1 MKFCAEQK
9 TELNR
14 TRLRLKVDGLYTED
28 YQIRM
33 MQENQISGL
42 IPVKIV
48 GEEEHTIY
56 EYDITGLVSLN
67 QYYRQKKITQEAM
80 HSFLKQIQEV
90 MDATESYLLNPNRLL
105 LEKEYIFC
113 EDGKYSFCYLPQG
126 EEDIGGSFHRL
137 MDAFVQWTDY
147 QDISSVK
154 TAFFLHKE
162 TMKENYSL
170 KRIVKKLELLEK
182 EKKECGDKRK
192 EDCETE
198 DTALETDLIQHDW
211 IAHQETGSKI
221 LKETDNLWNPVKRL
235 LQRHKRPKWG
245 EWDGIYIDEEDL

>member
-48 GEEEHTIY
+48 GEEGHTIY

-154 TAFFLHKE
+154 TAFFLHK
-162 TMKENYSL
+162 
-170 KRIVKKLELLEK
+170 
-182 EKKECGDKRK
+182 
-192 EDCETE
+192 
-198 DTALETDLIQHDW
+198 
-211 IAHQETGSKI
+211 
-221 LKETDNLWNPVKRL
+221 
-235 LQRHKRPKWG
+235 
-245 EWDGIYIDEEDL
+245 